1 MTYSEDTPHY
11 VRGTF
16 QQTCGFCG
24 CVFHVGVPG
33 QLGYEAPELYSCPEC
48 SKHFL
53 VRASGAPAVRLIS
66 KRTDGGTD
74 LCPNDK
80 DLANRSGVR
89 QSFGRREVGHPVP
102 SKSRLLIS

>member
-1 MTYSEDTPHY
+1 MTYSEGTPHY

-33 QLGYEAPELYSCPEC
+33 QLGHEAPEMYSCPEC

-53 VRASGAPAVRLIS
+53 VKACGAPAVCLIS

-80 DLANRSGVR
+80 GLAKQSGVC
-89 QSFGRREVGHPVP
+89 QSFGRKARYPVP
-102 SKSRLLIS
+102 PKRRLLIP